1 MSHRMHIA
9 TDNGFINWF
18 LLSWFIVFKYNL
30 FEIVYGFYIE
40 PKWVF
45 YITFAYA
52 PWIMTCSSAVESLIL
67 GILHWKHTIQ
77 NIFEYCMYSYILITA
92 NQRQFM
98 VFHLYRLAID
108 LYTLTYKIQYFH
120 NHANFRYIMEY

>member
-1 MSHRMHIA
+1 MHIA

-30 FEIVYGFYIE
+30 FEIVYNE
-40 PKWVF
+40 WVF

-52 PWIMTCSSAVESLIL
+52 PWIMTCSSAVKGLIL

-77 NIFEYCMYSYILITA
+77 NIFEYSMYSYILITA
-92 NQRQFM
+92 NQRQFISS
-98 VFHLYRLAID
+98 L
-108 LYTLTYKIQYFH
+108 
-120 NHANFRYIMEY
+120 